1 MTLRRGFKAE
11 AERIAAEQ
19 RAFLGLAPTAP
30 IDPFQ
35 LLAQH
40 GITVR
45 TPAEVAALAL
55 MPRDTLQLLVEYSD
69 EWSAL
74 TVRTPAGIVVVH
86 NPHHERPRQHSDL
99 THELA
104 HVLLQHTPG
113 ALQTVAGCVMR
124 DFDEVQEEEAR
135 CLGDTLLAPRVALAA
150 AARRRM
156 SVAQTAAWLGASMQL
171 TSYRANTTGISRQ
184 YRGYA
189 G

>member
-19 RAFLGLAPTAP
+19 REFLGLPSTAP
-30 IDPFQ
+30 IDPFR
-35 LLAQH
+35 LLDRH
-40 GITVR
+40 SITVR

-55 MPRDTLQLLVEYSD
+55 MPRDTLRLLVEHSD
-69 EWSAL
+69 DWSAL

-86 NPHHERPRQHSDL
+86 NPQHERPRQHSNL

-104 HVLLQHTPG
+104 HVLLHHTPG

-135 CLGDTLLAPRVALAA
+135 CLGDTLLAPRAALVA

-156 SVAQTAAWLGASMQL
+156 NVTQTAAWLGASVQL
-171 TSYRANTTGISRQ
+171 TSYRAHTTGITRQ
-184 YRGYA
+184 YKGYA

>member
-1 MTLRRGFKAE
+1 VTLRRGFKAE

-19 RAFLGLAPTAP
+19 REFLGVSSTGPV
-30 IDPFQ
+30 DPF
-35 LLAQH
+35 LLLDHH

-45 TPAEVAALAL
+45 TPAEVAGLAL
-55 MPRDTLQLLVEYSD
+55 MPRDTLQLLVEHSD
-69 EWSAL
+69 YWSAL

-86 NPHHERPRQHSDL
+86 NPQHEQPRQHSNL

-104 HVLLQHTPG
+104 HVLLQHMPG

-135 CLGDTLLAPRVALAA
+135 CLGDTLLAPRAALEA

-156 SVAQTAAWLGASMQL
+156 TLDQTADWLGASLQL
-171 TSYRANTTGISRQ
+171 TSYRAHTTGITRQ

-189 G
+189 

>member
-11 AERIAAEQ
+11 AERVAAEQ
-19 RAFLGLAPTAP
+19 RALVGLGPTAP
-30 IDPFQ
+30 IDPFR

-40 GITVR
+40 RITVR
-45 TPAEVAALAL
+45 TPADVAALAL
-55 MPRDTLQLLVEYSD
+55 MPRDTLQLLAEHSD
-69 EWSAL
+69 YWSAL

-86 NPHHERPRQHSDL
+86 NPQHERPRQHSNL

-104 HVLLQHTPG
+104 HVLLQHAPG

-124 DFDEVQEEEAR
+124 DFDEIQEEEAR

-150 AARRRM
+150 AAGRRM
-156 SVAQTAAWLGASMQL
+156 TVTQTAVWLGASTQL

-184 YRGYA
+184 YKGYTR
-189 G
+189 

>member
-19 RAFLGLAPTAP
+19 RELLGLRAGAPV
-30 IDPFQ
+30 DPFR
-35 LLAQH
+35 LLNQH

-45 TPAEVAALAL
+45 TPADVAETTL
-55 MPRDTLQLLVEYSD
+55 MPRDTLQLLAEHSD
-69 EWSAL
+69 YWSAL
-74 TVRTPAGIVVVH
+74 TVRTPAGTVVVH
-86 NPHHERPRQHSDL
+86 NPQHERPRQHSNL

-124 DFDEVQEEEAR
+124 DFDELQEEEAR
-135 CLGDTLLAPRVALAA
+135 CLGDTLLAPRAALAA

-156 SVAQTAAWLGASMQL
+156 NVTQTAAWLGASVPL
-171 TSYRANTTGISRQ
+171 TSYRAHTTGISRQ
-184 YRGYA
+184 YKGYA